1 MVADMAAD
9 MEVHMVADMEVDN
22 VAAKLPTRIFLLFL
36 ADMLLRMVANKVA
49 GMIVLGWN
57 VVRQGGRHGGWHGG
71 RQKRLFSADMEV
83 DMVADKEVDKV
94 ADMVDGHRCWLI
106 GPNLFRPQPYLAGA
120 SSKPC
125 EFIHCCII

>member
-1 MVADMAAD
+1 MK
-9 MEVHMVADMEVDN
+9 VHMVADMEVDN

-94 ADMVDGHRCWLI
+94 ADMVDGQNFFD
-106 GPNLFRPQPYLAGA
+106 PNLTWLVHLLSLA
-120 SSKPC
+120 SL
-125 EFIHCCII
+125 FIVV